1 MIFHRILYP
10 TDFSDV
16 SKKAAEHIRELAG
29 AHEVCVLHVIDQAA
43 LMAPAGGPGFFGA
56 MGATPAL
63 TQRAIDVWRESAAVE
78 CERLAAAFREAGL
91 EAHARV
97 ELGNPADVVL
107 RIAAEEGSSLIV
119 IGATG
124 KGHVAE
130 LVLGS
135 VSDEVIRKSHLPVL
149 VVKP

>member
-1 MIFHRILYP
+1 M
-10 TDFSDV
+10 
-16 SKKAAEHIRELAG
+16 
-29 AHEVCVLHVIDQAA
+29 
-43 LMAPAGGPGFFGA
+43 
-56 MGATPAL
+56 
-63 TQRAIDVWRESAAVE
+63 E